1 MLEEY
6 ECEYD
11 SDSTVEQDLEPNIP
25 IVNKNNP
32 YIIECNENEYGLRYI
47 NSSTT
52 PVKYKPNQIPIY
64 IPNNNYILSQEIEYE
79 ASIVK
84 GLSIMDFIANI
95 SYTIYGF
102 YYPILLCI
110 ISCCG
115 YSGADSFDK
124 KKIYFYLIYSYAQ
137 LLCKMYI
144 LSYLIVLAVNY
155 KIKEQQQSNF
165 PNYLFLKN
173 LKMPIILSSV
183 LLTFQV
189 LITKYVYSFYKKIPN
204 TPQYNY
210 MVL

>member
-1 MLEEY
+1 
-6 ECEYD
+6 
-11 SDSTVEQDLEPNIP
+11 
-25 IVNKNNP
+25 
-32 YIIECNENEYGLRYI
+32 
-47 NSSTT
+47 
-52 PVKYKPNQIPIY
+52 
-64 IPNNNYILSQEIEYE
+64 
-79 ASIVK
+79 
-84 GLSIMDFIANI
+84 
-95 SYTIYGF
+95 
-102 YYPILLCI
+102 
-110 ISCCG
+110 
-115 YSGADSFDK
+115 
-124 KKIYFYLIYSYAQ
+124 
-137 LLCKMYI
+137 MYI